1 VLTDLTVQ
9 QLLERIGSGEP
20 VPGGGSVAALAG
32 SLAASLTQMVA
43 RLTIGRGGDAAIEQR
58 MSDLQEQASSL
69 RESLTLS
76 IDRDSEAYAAVLA
89 AFRMAKG
96 TDEERKARAAAVQEA
111 FKEAARVPLSVA
123 EMGTA
128 VMGLAEIAITEGNKN
143 AATDGLVGAL
153 MARAAVFGAAANVRI
168 NLASI
173 ADVAFKDVMAEK
185 VSRLEK
191 EATLREGRIMA
202 AAAPIIEGTGK

>member
-1 VLTDLTVQ
+1 MLTDLTVQ
-9 QLLERIGSGEP
+9 ELLERVGSGEP

-32 SLAASLTQMVA
+32 ALAASLTQMVA
-43 RLTIGRGGDAAIEQR
+43 RLTIGRGGDAAVEQR
-58 MSDLQEQASSL
+58 MADLLERASSL
-69 RESLTLS
+69 RASLTLS
-76 IDRDSEAYAAVLA
+76 IDRDADAYAAVLT

-96 TDEERKARAAAVQEA
+96 TDEEKKARAIAIQEA

-128 VMGLAEIAITEGNKN
+128 VMGLAEIAVTEGNRN

-153 MARAAVFGAAANVRI
+153 MARAAVFGAASNVRI

-173 ADVAFKDVMAEK
+173 ADAAFRDVMAEK

-202 AAAPIIEGTGK
+202 VAAPLIEGKGK

>member
-1 VLTDLTVQ
+1 MLTDLTVQ
-9 QLLERIGSGEP
+9 ELLERVGSGEP

-32 SLAASLTQMVA
+32 ALAASLTQMVA
-43 RLTIGRGGDAAIEQR
+43 RLTIGRGGDAAVEQR
-58 MSDLQEQASSL
+58 MADLLKRASSL

-76 IDRDSEAYAAVLA
+76 IDRDADAYAAVLT

-96 TDEERKARAAAVQEA
+96 TDEEKKARATAIQEA
-111 FKEAARVPLSVA
+111 FKEAARVPVSVA

-128 VMGLAEIAITEGNKN
+128 IMGLAEIAVTEGNRN

-173 ADVAFKDVMAEK
+173 ADAAFKDVMAEK

-202 AAAPIIEGTGK
+202 AASPLIEGKGT